1 MVRSKWSSSIFHE
14 PVGDGRQRDI
24 FPIPSL
30 DAGGLKRQHVCRAVS
45 RRLNRR
51 AHVAE
56 RVNRAIRSLNS
67 LYFGKGSFEDNTATS
82 LADMPLNQRL
92 TVEGIIDAV
101 KYLGPPP
108 DACDP
113 GSQKALRVAA
123 SAYYEPEV
131 GIGDVVPLQFSQLSL
146 PSAWVRPGWIWW
158 VPSTSQFVMWWWI
171 LRIACCRMRTPG
183 RAFLGML
190 HTWSPTV
197 IPVCM
202 IVRNTLS
209 FCGCCLTVASCLFRV
224 IAEVGWGLL
233 QFPRKKKLLMELSRR
248 DRDLF

>member
-30 DAGGLKRQHVCRAVS
+30 DAGGWWSVS
-45 RRLNRR
+45 MCVELFLGDWIGELMS
-51 AHVAE
+51 AE

-113 GSQKALRVAA
+113 GSQKGAPGGR
-123 SAYYEPEV
+123 
-131 GIGDVVPLQFSQLSL
+131 LSL
-146 PSAWVRPGWIWW
+146 LWAWGWHRWCGTTSVQSAVPAFCGYGRGWIWW

-190 HTWSPTV
+190 HTWKPYSDPSLHDRSKYLEFLRLLFDRG
-197 IPVCM
+197 I
-202 IVRNTLS
+202 LS
-209 FCGCCLTVASCLFRV
+209 F
-224 IAEVGWGLL
+224 
-233 QFPRKKKLLMELSRR
+233 SRHCR
-248 DRDLF
+248 GAGGGFYSFQER